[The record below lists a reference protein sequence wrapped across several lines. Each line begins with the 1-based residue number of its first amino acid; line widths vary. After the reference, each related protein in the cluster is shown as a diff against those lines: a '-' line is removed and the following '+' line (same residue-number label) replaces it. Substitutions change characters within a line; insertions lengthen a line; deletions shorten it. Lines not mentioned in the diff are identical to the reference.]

1 MQLFIGNRRAA
12 IFVLLLIVVSLP
24 GLIRRSHAQDTSLP
38 KPKGHVNDFA
48 AVIDDG
54 TKQRLEKVLEGLKRQ
69 TGLDFVIA
77 TVKGIG
83 NEDLY
88 DYSLKVA
95 NNWNIGAP
103 ASPSKSLLLVINT
116 DNARF
121 FTQCNRP
128 CRAELPDNLVGEM
141 GRRMGPKIQGAGYGP
156 GLVTGIQTFVNGIGE
171 RRNFNFEMLDP
182 QAGDNLVAKSRPRTV
197 ASPAG
202 PSPEPSEPPRLKIT
216 PSAVPTPTVTE
227 TPQPVEIPS
236 PVPSPTLQAT
246 ETPAVA
252 TPSPEASPLA
262 TETPVETKSPP
273 PSQSPKP
280 SPEVSN
286 EVATNPT
293 RPPRSPD
300 PNRRPTPAATPDPED
315 EKEEVELTLT
325 LPADKRIPV
334 LREFIAAHPQSVA
347 VPRANEL
354 IIVAH
359 AMLGDQKL
367 KAGDVAGGL
376 QEFRLAISEATADL
390 PDRLFT
396 EVLARIPINLF
407 FRGQRGPA
415 IEAARAAEAL
425 AKDNA
430 KRQLALVEFYLAIED
445 AGEANRLAESAVQLA
460 PDMAAAH
467 QALGAARHIAL
478 RLEEAEGEYARALAL
493 DPKSAKARV
502 SLADMK
508 RSAGKTEEAL
518 ALYRE
523 QLQTDPKNQSARA
536 GLVLSLLELGKKDEA
551 QQELS
556 SALQDKDQARNLP
569 LIVGAAY
576 WFMAHNDATQAF
588 ELAQRAAAIEP
599 RYSWLQIAMARSLV
613 AAGNPLDA
621 ERALRFVRQYG
632 RFPTL
637 DYELA
642 SVLQSLGLYDEAV
655 SELARSFTLKDGQ
668 VETRLAGRTPARA
681 TSFTELLA
689 LERRAAIFQSVAAD
703 TAVNAKMLKALLA
716 FTTALAVPE
725 GRSPNED
732 EVLAFAQEFISGD
745 DPMRTYRQIYVAGK
759 LLRKGVALSSV
770 IEMMDQASAGV
781 EAALSVPAATVAVQ
795 PEELGD
801 IRARA
806 IARGGSADVPTAPR
820 SALSGLLRAKIEDL
834 AGMALFNLDKPAEA
848 AMRLR
853 RAVSAAP
860 EGTPL
865 WRSSMWHLGAALEA
879 AGKNDQALLYY
890 IKSYV
895 AGPPD
900 SARRSVIENVY
911 KKVNG
916 TLEGLDDK
924 IGPASAT
931 ASPKPSPEV

>member
-1 MQLFIGNRRAA
+1 M
-12 IFVLLLIVVSLP
+12 
-24 GLIRRSHAQDTSLP
+24 
-38 KPKGHVNDFA
+38 
-48 AVIDDG
+48 
-54 TKQRLEKVLEGLKRQ
+54 
-69 TGLDFVIA
+69 
-77 TVKGIG
+77 
-83 NEDLY
+83 
-88 DYSLKVA
+88 
-95 NNWNIGAP
+95 
-103 ASPSKSLLLVINT
+103 
-116 DNARF
+116 
-121 FTQCNRP
+121 
-128 CRAELPDNLVGEM
+128 
-141 GRRMGPKIQGAGYGP
+141 
-156 GLVTGIQTFVNGIGE
+156 
-171 RRNFNFEMLDP
+171 
-182 QAGDNLVAKSRPRTV
+182 
-197 ASPAG
+197 
-202 PSPEPSEPPRLKIT
+202 
-216 PSAVPTPTVTE
+216 
-227 TPQPVEIPS
+227 
-236 PVPSPTLQAT
+236 
-246 ETPAVA
+246 
-252 TPSPEASPLA
+252 
-262 TETPVETKSPP
+262 
-273 PSQSPKP
+273 
-280 SPEVSN
+280 
-286 EVATNPT
+286 
-293 RPPRSPD
+293 
-300 PNRRPTPAATPDPED
+300 
-315 EKEEVELTLT
+315 T